1 MSEPRISIVL
11 PVYNQADHIGDVIR
25 NYEQALARVPYSHE
39 LILVVN
45 GSRDASLKV
54 CQSLA
59 EEFAALRVQHSERGG
74 WGLAVRLGLSVA
86 RGDVLCYTN
95 SARTSA
101 QDLVLILLYGVVNPG
116 VVVKA
121 NRKIRENW
129 RRRMGSLLYNLE
141 CRALFDLSYWD
152 INGTPKVFPRQ
163 FDKLLALTRDD
174 DLIDAE
180 FNIICRREGYPV
192 LEVPIFASRRHGG
205 EATTSYRSAV
215 KLYWGAYQLWRH
227 TQEHG
232 RREPRLPMS

>member
-1 MSEPRISIVL
+1 MSEPHISIIL
-11 PVYNQADHIGDVIR
+11 PVYNQADHIGDVVR
-25 NYEQALARVPYSHE
+25 EYEQALARVPYSHE
-39 LILVVN
+39 VLLVVN
-45 GSRDASLKV
+45 GSRDRSLEV
-54 CQSLA
+54 CQALA
-59 EEFAALRVQHSERGG
+59 AEHAAVRVEHSQRGG
-74 WGLAVRLGLSVA
+74 WGLAVKLGLGAA

-129 RRRMGSLLYNLE
+129 RRRTGSLLYNLE

-152 INGTPKVFPRQ
+152 INGTPKVFPRE

-180 FNIICRREGYPV
+180 FNVVCRREGYPV

-205 EATTSYRSAV
+205 SATTNYRSAV
-215 KLYWGAYQLWRH
+215 KMYWGAYQLWRL
-227 TQEHG
+227 TQERG
-232 RREPRLPMS
+232 RR